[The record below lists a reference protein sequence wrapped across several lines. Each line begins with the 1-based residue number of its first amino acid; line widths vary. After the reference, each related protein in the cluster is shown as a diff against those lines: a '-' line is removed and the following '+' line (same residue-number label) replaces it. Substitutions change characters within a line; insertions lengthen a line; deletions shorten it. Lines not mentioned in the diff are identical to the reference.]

1 MSFRNGLKALLAAV
15 LFAGCASQAAPE
27 KQEVKVL
34 VPTGAPA
41 LGMLMGTLDN
51 ADVTLEYTSGT
62 DLLSAELAKKDGDYD
77 VIVAPVN
84 LGLKTYEANP
94 VYQCAG
100 VLTWGNLYMVGK
112 DEEALHDPAAEVAA
126 FGEGAIPGMVFNT
139 VEADEISG
147 NVSWYP
153 SVAEA
158 QQALLSGKAD
168 AALLAEPAVSAA
180 LAKDD
185 SLKVISDLQ
194 ALWKDKEG
202 SERTGYPQ
210 AALFVKESVGD
221 DFLTALQEALEAVD
235 IKKQSEEMV
244 QEIENADPEK
254 LGVPSAQIAV
264 KSWPGQNIHFVPA
277 SEAKADVETFL
288 KKMNMTIPEGGFRD

>member
-1 MSFRNGLKALLAAV
+1 MSFRNGIKAALAAV
-15 LFAGCASQAAPE
+15 LLAGCANAPE
-27 KQEVKVL
+27 KQEIKAL

-41 LGMLMGTLDN
+41 LAMYMGTLDN
-51 ADVTLEYTSGT
+51 ADVTLDYTQGT
-62 DLLSAELAKKDGDYD
+62 DLLTAELAKEDGEYD

-112 DEEALHDPAAEVAA
+112 DEEVLSDPAAEVAA
-126 FGEGAIPGMVFNT
+126 FGEGAIPGMVFNS
-139 VEADEISG
+139 VQAEDIAG
-147 NVSWYP
+147 NVTWYP

-158 QQALLSGKAD
+158 QQALLAGKAD

-180 LAKDD
+180 TAKDD

-194 ALWKDKEG
+194 TLWKDKEG

-210 AALFVKESVGD
+210 AAVFVKESVSD
-221 DFLTALQEALEAVD
+221 DFITGLAEALDAVNV
-235 IKKQSEEMV
+235 KEQSEEMV
-244 QEIENADPEK
+244 QEIEDADPEK

-264 KSWPGQNIHFVPA
+264 KSWPGQNIHFVRA
-277 SEAKADVETFL
+277 ADARADVETFL
-288 KKMNMTIPEGGFRD
+288 KKMNMTIPEGSFRD

>member
-1 MSFRNGLKALLAAV
+1 MSFRNGIKAALAAV
-15 LFAGCASQAAPE
+15 LLAGCASAPE
-27 KQEVKVL
+27 KQEIKAL
-34 VPTGAPA
+34 VPAGAPA
-41 LGMLMGTLDN
+41 LAMYMGTLDN
-51 ADVTLEYTSGT
+51 ADVTLDYTQGT
-62 DLLSAELAKKDGDYD
+62 DLLTAELAKEDGEYD

-112 DEEALHDPAAEVAA
+112 DEEVLSDPAAEVAA
-126 FGEGAIPGMVFNT
+126 FGEGAIPGMVFNS
-139 VEADEISG
+139 VQAEDIAG
-147 NVSWYP
+147 NVTWYP

-158 QQALLSGKAD
+158 QQALLAGKAD

-180 LAKDD
+180 TAKDD

-194 ALWKDKEG
+194 TLWKDKEG

-210 AALFVKESVGD
+210 AAVFVKESVSD
-221 DFLTALQEALEAVD
+221 DFITGLAEALDAVNV
-235 IKKQSEEMV
+235 KEQSEEMV
-244 QEIENADPEK
+244 QEIEDADPEK

-264 KSWPGQNIHFVPA
+264 KSWPGQNIHFVRA
-277 SEAKADVETFL
+277 ADARADVETFL
-288 KKMNMTIPEGGFRD
+288 KKMNMTIPEGSFRD

>member
-1 MSFRNGLKALLAAV
+1 MSFRNGIKAALAAV
-15 LFAGCASQAAPE
+15 LLAGCASAPE
-27 KQEVKVL
+27 KQEIKAL
-34 VPTGAPA
+34 VPAGAPA
-41 LGMLMGTLDN
+41 LAMYMGTLDN
-51 ADVTLEYTSGT
+51 ADVTLDYTQGT
-62 DLLSAELAKKDGDYD
+62 DLLTAELAKEDGEYD

-112 DEEALHDPAAEVAA
+112 DEEVLSDPAAEVAA
-126 FGEGAIPGMVFNT
+126 FGEGAIPGMVFNS
-139 VEADEISG
+139 VQAEDIAG
-147 NVSWYP
+147 NVTWYP

-158 QQALLSGKAD
+158 QQALLAGKAD

-180 LAKDD
+180 TAKDD

-194 ALWKDKEG
+194 TLWKDKEG

-210 AALFVKESVGD
+210 AAVFVKESVSD
-221 DFLTALQEALEAVD
+221 DFITGLAEALDAVNV
-235 IKKQSEEMV
+235 KEQSEEMV
-244 QEIENADPEK
+244 QEIEDADPEK

-264 KSWPGQNIHFVPA
+264 KSWPGQNIHFVRA
-277 SEAKADVETFL
+277 ADARGDVETFL
-288 KKMNMTIPEGGFRD
+288 KKMNMTIPEGSFRD